1 MAIKRDVCC
10 LVAIVVFFRIY
21 RGLQR
26 PEAPD
31 LKLFSIIDTITVSPV
46 VGTPERLI
54 RWGHNGL
61 AFNTDGGQIVLI
73 GGNFV
78 K

>member
-1 MAIKRDVCC
+1 MT
-10 LVAIVVFFRIY
+10 
-21 RGLQR
+21 GLGSSSVTIT
-26 PEAPD
+26 AFD
-31 LKLFSIIDTITVSPV
+31 LKLFTIINAINFPV
-46 VGTPERLI
+46 TGTPQRLI
-54 RWGHNGL
+54 RWGQNGL